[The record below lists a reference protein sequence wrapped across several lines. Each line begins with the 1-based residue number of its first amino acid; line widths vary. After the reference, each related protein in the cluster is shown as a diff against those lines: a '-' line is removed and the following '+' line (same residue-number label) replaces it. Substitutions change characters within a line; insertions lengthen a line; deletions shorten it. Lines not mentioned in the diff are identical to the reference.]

1 MQTLKDRVAVVTGGA
16 GGIGLAMG
24 RRFGQAGMK
33 VVLADLRADAVDQA
47 ADELRAEGIDV
58 AGIVADV
65 ADFASVQALADET
78 RRRFGAVHVLCNNA
92 GIGSVAEGYIWEY
105 DLNDWRWGIDVNVLG
120 VIHGLNAFLPD
131 MVASGEEGH
140 VINTASGNGG
150 IAPIASGAVYPLTK
164 AAVVTLSE
172 SLHGHLQAAEA
183 PIGVSVLF
191 PGGGWLKTGIWDSWQ
206 HRPDNY
212 AATKERRTEYN
223 SLDKLEQR
231 MADQGQTI
239 TFEPLENV
247 AELALQG
254 VAENRFWLFS
264 PKDTNSGDLARA
276 RAESIA
282 TGSPPDYLPDWST
295 VSPIVSTA
303 RTKEKS

>member
-1 MQTLKDRVAVVTGGA
+1 MRSLRDRVAVITGGG

-24 RRFGQAGMK
+24 RRFAREGMT
-33 VVLADLRADAVDQA
+33 VVLADLRRDAVDRA
-47 ADELRAEGIDV
+47 VDELGAEGIEA

-65 ADFASVQALADET
+65 ADFASMQALADET
-78 RRRFGAVHVLCNNA
+78 RRRFGGVHVLCNNA
-92 GIGSVAEGYIWEY
+92 GVGSVAEGYMWEY

-120 VIHGLNAFLPD
+120 VIHGLNAFLPA
-131 MVASGEEGH
+131 MVASGEPGH

-172 SLHGHLQAAEA
+172 SLYGHLRLAGA

-206 HRPDNY
+206 HRPAEY
-212 AATKERRTEYN
+212 AASKPRRTEHN

-231 MADQGQTI
+231 MADQGQAI
-239 TFEPLENV
+239 SFEPLENV
-247 AELALQG
+247 AELALHG
-254 VAENRFWLFS
+254 VVENRFWLFS
-264 PKDTNSGDLARA
+264 PKDTHSGELARA

-295 VSPIVSTA
+295 VSPIPKTD
-303 RTKEKS
+303 KETS